1 MRHVRILRRSAP
13 ARGRPGRSR
22 ARVIAQLAVAVVT
35 LSSLALV
42 GAHTATAAYAATG
55 TPYGGTPAAVPG
67 TVYAANY
74 DTGGQG
80 VGYNVSSTNGSANS
94 YRSDGVDL
102 ETTTDTSPTGAAGN
116 GYDIGWTTGG
126 QWFNYTVNVATAGT
140 YSVAIRVASPYGIT
154 DGLHIDN
161 SSGTNLTGSVAVP
174 NTGGYQDWATVTA
187 SVTLPAGTQTLTVDQ
202 DNNGWNLHY
211 LSFTSTG
218 GGGTGG
224 DQPFGGTPAA
234 VPGTA
239 YAANYDT
246 GGQGVAYN
254 VTSTNGSANS
264 YRSDGVDLEATT
276 DSSPTGAAGNGYDL
290 GWTTGGQWFKYT
302 VNVTTAGTYA
312 LSLRLAAPGAVTDA
326 LHIDN
331 SSGTNLSG
339 DITAPATGGYQDW
352 TTVTASVTLPAGVQT
367 LTVDQDNAGWNLHY
381 ITFATSGGSGGT
393 TPGGFPT
400 SFWGSTSSI
409 PSAGTGGIEFDFLN
423 ATNGQYPNS
432 EVYWSVN
439 GVTESIAE
447 SPYYDMTSC
456 VACRINFYL
465 GSPTSDYTDFIELN
479 SSGQTLNA
487 DTSRVEAWG
496 LPLVIHLHNS
506 DGSDTY
512 VGDDYSIFSE
522 SRSAVFTQ
530 YENYVPAAF
539 QTTATADAPYSILSP
554 GSVAAFQPGGADAN
568 YMVSYAASVGATET
582 TQEIFGCAG
591 GGSPALNGDP
601 TLCAALNRGV
611 AQDSAAEQD
620 TPADYYQS
628 APFNYYSAFWHSVAI
643 NNLQYGFPYDDVDG
657 QSSDF
662 NTSDGQ
668 YVQVGI
674 GF

>member
-1 MRHVRILRRSAP
+1 M
-13 ARGRPGRSR
+13 GRFGY
-22 ARVIAQLAVAVVT
+22 AALAVALVAA
-35 LSSLALV
+35 LALGV
-42 GAHTATAAYAATG
+42 GARSAAYGSPDLGA
-55 TPYGGTPAAVPG
+55 PYGGTAAAVPG

-80 VGYNVSSTNGSANS
+80 VGYNVTSTNGSANS

-102 ETTTDTSPTGAAGN
+102 EATTDTSPTSAAGD
-116 GYDIGWTTGG
+116 GYDIGWTATG
-126 QWFNYTVNVATAGT
+126 QWFNYTVDVTTAGT
-140 YSVAIRVASPYGIT
+140 YSLGIRVASPYGIT

-174 NTGGYQDWATVTA
+174 DTGGYQDWTTVTV
-187 SVTLPAGTQTLTVDQ
+187 SVTLPAGDQTLTVDQ
-202 DNNGWNLHY
+202 DDNGWNLHY
-211 LSFTSTG
+211 ITFTLTSG
-218 GGGTGG
+218 GGGSSG

-234 VPGTA
+234 VPGTV
-239 YAANYDT
+239 YGANYDT

-276 DSSPTGAAGNGYDL
+276 DTSPTSAAGDGYDL
-290 GWTTGGQWFKYT
+290 GWTTGGQWFNYT
-302 VNVTTAGTYA
+302 VDVATAGTYA
-312 LSLRLAAPGAVTDA
+312 LSLRLAAPTAVTDA
-326 LHIDN
+326 LHIDS
-331 SSGTNLSG
+331 SSGTNLTG
-339 DITAPATGGYQDW
+339 DVTAPETGGWQDW
-352 TTVTASVTLPAGVQT
+352 TTVTASVTLSAGVQT
-367 LTVDQDNAGWNLHY
+367 LTVDQDNAGWNIHY
-381 ITFATSGGSGGT
+381 ITFATSGGSGGGT

-409 PSAGTGGIEFDFLN
+409 PSAGTTGIEFDFLN

-439 GVTESIAE
+439 GITESIAE

-456 VACRINFYL
+456 DACRINFYL
-465 GSPTSDYTDFIELN
+465 GSTTSDYTDFIELN

-487 DTSRVEAWG
+487 DTSRVNSWG
-496 LPLVIHLHNS
+496 LPLVIHLHNT

-522 SRSAVFTQ
+522 SRSALFTQ

-539 QTTATADAPYSILSP
+539 QTTATADAPYQILAP

-582 TQEIFGCAG
+582 TQEVFGCAG

-611 AQDSAAEQD
+611 AQDSATVQD

-662 NTSDGQ
+662 NTSDAQ
-668 YVQVGI
+668 YVQIGI
-674 GF
+674 GY

>member
-1 MRHVRILRRSAP
+1 MI
-13 ARGRPGRSR
+13 
-22 ARVIAQLAVAVVT
+22 LAVVLATV
-35 LSSLALV
+35 SSIALV
-42 GAHTATAAYAATG
+42 GSRAAFGAPAAG
-55 TPYGGTPAAVPG
+55 APYGGTATAVPG
-67 TVYAANY
+67 TVLAANY

-80 VGYNVSSTNGSANS
+80 VGYNVTSVNGTANS

-102 ETTTDTSPTGAAGN
+102 EACTDTGC
-116 GYDIGWTTGG
+116 GYDIGWTAAG

-140 YSVAIRVASPYGIT
+140 YSVAIRVASPYGLT
-154 DGLHIDN
+154 DALHIAN
-161 SSGTNLTGSVAVP
+161 SAGTSLSGAVAVP
-174 NTGGYQDWATVTA
+174 DTGGYQDWATVTA
-187 SVTLPAGTQTLTVDQ
+187 TVTLPAGVQTLRVDQ
-202 DNNGWNLHY
+202 DNNGWNYWHLV
-211 LSFTSTG
+211 FTSSG
-218 GGGTGG
+218 GTGTGG

-254 VTSTNGSANS
+254 ITSTNGSANS
-264 YRSDGVDLEATT
+264 YRSDGVDLEATA
-276 DSSPTGAAGNGYDL
+276 DASPTGAAGNGYDL
-290 GWTTGGQWFKYT
+290 GWTTGGQWFHYT
-302 VNVTTAGTYA
+302 VNVASAGTYA
-312 LSLRLAAPGAVTDA
+312 VSLRLAAPSAVTDA
-326 LHIDN
+326 LHIAN
-331 SSGTNLSG
+331 SAGTNLSG
-339 DITAPATGGYQDW
+339 NVTAPATGGYQDW

-381 ITFATSGGSGGT
+381 LTFATSGGSGGT

-409 PSAGTGGIEFDFLN
+409 PNPGSGAIEFDFLN

-439 GVTESIAE
+439 GVTESIAQ
-447 SPYYDMTSC
+447 SPYYTMTSC

-465 GSPTSDYTDFIELN
+465 GSTTSQYTDFIELN

-487 DTSRVEAWG
+487 DTSRVNSWG
-496 LPLVIHLHNS
+496 LPLVIHLHNT

-512 VGDDYSIFSE
+512 VGDDYQLFSE

-539 QTTATADAPYSILSP
+539 QTTATADAPYQILAP
-554 GSVAAFQPGGADAN
+554 GSVAAFQSGGADAN

-611 AQDSAAEQD
+611 AQDSTTVQN
-620 TPADYYQS
+620 TPSDYYQT

-643 NNLQYGFPYDDVDG
+643 NGLQYGFPYDDVNG

-662 NTSDGQ
+662 NTSDAQ
-668 YVQVGI
+668 YVQIGI
-674 GF
+674 GY

>member
-1 MRHVRILRRSAP
+1 
-13 ARGRPGRSR
+13 
-22 ARVIAQLAVAVVT
+22 VA
-35 LSSLALV
+35 
-42 GAHTATAAYAATG
+42 
-55 TPYGGTPAAVPG
+55 
-67 TVYAANY
+67 
-74 DTGGQG
+74 
-80 VGYNVSSTNGSANS
+80 YNVTSTNGTANS

-102 ETTTDTSPTGAAGN
+102 EACTDTGCGD
-116 GYDIGWTTGG
+116 DIGWTAVG
-126 QWFNYTVNVATAGT
+126 QWFHYTVDVATAGT

-154 DGLHIDN
+154 DALHIDN
-161 SSGTNLTGSVAVP
+161 SSGTNLSGAIAVP
-174 NTGGYQDWATVTA
+174 DTGGYQDWATVTA
-187 SVTLPAGTQTLTVDQ
+187 SVTLPAGDQTLTVNQ
-202 DNNGWNLHY
+202 DNNGWNYWELT
-211 LSFTSTG
+211 FTLTSG
-218 GGGTGG
+218 GGGSSG

-276 DSSPTGAAGNGYDL
+276 DTSPTSAAGDGYDL
-290 GWTTGGQWFKYT
+290 GWTTGGQWFHYT
-302 VNVTTAGTYA
+302 VNVASAGTYA
-312 LSLRLAAPGAVTDA
+312 LSLRLAAPTAVTDA

-331 SSGTNLSG
+331 SSGTNLTG

-352 TTVTASVTLPAGVQT
+352 TTVTASVTLPAGEQT

-381 ITFATSGGSGGT
+381 ITFATSGGGGGGT

-409 PSAGTGGIEFDFLN
+409 PSAGTTGIEWDFLN
-423 ATNGQYPNS
+423 ATNGAYPNS

-439 GVTESIAE
+439 GITESIAT

-456 VACRINFYL
+456 DACRINFYL
-465 GSPTSDYTDFIELN
+465 GSTTSNYTDFIELN
-479 SSGQTLNA
+479 SSAQTLNA
-487 DTSRVEAWG
+487 DTSRVNSWG

-512 VGDDYSIFSE
+512 VGDDYQLFSE

-539 QTTATADAPYSILSP
+539 QTTATADAPYQILAP
-554 GSVAAFQPGGADAN
+554 GSVAAFQAGGADAS

-611 AQDSAAEQD
+611 AQDSATVQD

-662 NTSDGQ
+662 NTADAQ

-674 GF
+674 GY